1 VPNSL
6 PQIPLEIGIENFS
19 KDSEGVRIRCASS
32 SVDIVED
39 RAKIKDKGTTTA
51 MKVYMRGS
59 G

>member
-1 VPNSL
+1 VPYSC
-6 PQIPLEIGIENFS
+6 PQIPLEIGIENLS

-32 SVDIVED
+32 SVDIEED